1 MAYTGGL
8 VKLADTVDRFMLKY
22 KLPTEDGVLY
32 FEHAADCLRQIM
44 SKHSNTSVTAKI
56 SVGSNGIVEM
66 PLDMTGFVN
75 LYVQIGGEFWSFTD
89 RPRMVNTTTGTVG
102 VDEVQDGEGIVAGQT
117 VGYGAKG
124 AVNDYYMRIDF
135 TARRI
140 FLDGFK
146 SDTAVLVYTTSGLVV
161 GGDTMIPAESTEVI
175 DNYLYWKKSW
185 FDGSNRGEKDSRKRD
200 YYDEL
205 QQLRILNFMPTG
217 DMLRDIFYS
226 TMTQAPQR

>member
-1 MAYTGGL
+1 MAYTDAL
-8 VKLADTVDRFMLKY
+8 VKLSDTVDRFMLKY
-22 KLPTEDGVLY
+22 KLPMEDGVLY
-32 FEHAADCLRQIM
+32 FEHAADCLRSIM
-44 SKHSNTSVTAKI
+44 SKHSKTTVTSKT

-66 PLDMTGFVN
+66 PDDMIGFVN

-89 RPRMVNTTTGTVG
+89 KPRMVNTTTGTVG
-102 VDEVQDGEGIVAGQT
+102 VDEVMDSEGIADGPT
-117 VGYGAKG
+117 DGYGAVG
-124 AVNDYYMRIDF
+124 GINDYYMHIDWG
-135 TARRI
+135 ARRI

-161 GGDTMIPAESTEVI
+161 NGDTYIPAEATETI
-175 DNYLYWKKSW
+175 DAYLFWKKAW
-185 FDGSNRGEKDSRKRD
+185 FDGSNRTEKDARKRD

-226 TMTQAPQR
+226 TTTQAPKR